1 MVVKPVVDICPDLEE
16 SNTSLFLAMTGIFLF
31 YMTIDIVLASI
42 TIFQLPQTRG
52 YTAVRTDE

>member
-1 MVVKPVVDICPDLEE
+1 MVTSMFQVCPASEE
-16 SNTSLFLAMTGIFLF
+16 SNASLFLVMTGVFLF

-52 YTAVRTDE
+52 YTAVRTTK